1 MRERKRTLTVLMLL
15 LALNLSACGTQK
27 QTTGVEVNSEE
38 TSLETDESTQGEST
52 QPDQEMPVLT
62 ATISYWSEMGGDD
75 AKPKDLVGL
84 TKGDVIFEGMGYKLT
99 VKSISKDKIVLKS
112 SGGIIEK
119 EESGGINMNKLA
131 PKKLVIKMGEEKH
144 YATQSMDG
152 GVNFTFSYTNKVP
165 VIEAEKTPL
174 EKILDGDKS
183 VLDESQ
189 ESWPVPDFK
198 NDKFTYEYLFMDLDG
213 DGQDEMLVQ
222 MEDEPQGFMA
232 IFHQKDDK
240 VACWMLD
247 DLEMTCF
254 DYPLDDGSMVEEY
267 DYGGAISYHIYRYNS
282 DGEKEYLTELFIREE
297 VGNDETVECPDYRI
311 DVYKATK
318 EEFEAKRK
326 ELILDHTIDASAW
339 TKIQ

>member
-1 MRERKRTLTVLMLL
+1 MKRLL
-15 LALNLSACGTQK
+15 LIMVTALFLVGCGDK
-27 QTTGVEVNSEE
+27 AIEVSEE
-38 TSLETDESTQGEST
+38 TSVETVESTLDEST

-119 EESGGINMNKLA
+119 EEGGGINMNKLA

-152 GVNFTFSYTNKVP
+152 GVNFTFCYTNKVP
-165 VIEAEKTPL
+165 VIEAEKTPF

-198 NDKFTYEYLFMDLDG
+198 NDKFTYEYLLMDLDG
-213 DGQDEMLVQ
+213 DGEEEMIIQ
-222 MEDEPQGFMA
+222 MEDEPQGFVA
-232 IFHQKDDK
+232 VFHKKED
-240 VACWMLD
+240 VLECWMMD
-247 DLEMTCF
+247 NIEMTCF
-254 DYPLDDGSMVEEY
+254 DYPLDNGLMVEEY
-267 DYGGAISYHIYRYNS
+267 DYGGSITYHTYHYDSN
-282 DGEKEYLTELFIREE
+282 GEKEYLSEFFIREE
-297 VGNDETVECPDYRI
+297 LGNDDTVKCPDYQI
-311 DVYKATK
+311 DNQEVTK
-318 EEFEAKRK
+318 EEFEEKLQ
-326 ELILDHTIDASAW
+326 EEVLSHTLERSAW